1 MDRRKVLKNIG
12 TGIGAFTFTPSLISL
27 FQSCQQDST
36 LDLRTFSIDQYSFV
50 TKLMDIIIP
59 KTETPGAIELN
70 LNRFIDLYID
80 EVWPE
85 QIKISFL
92 LGLDKCSQIH
102 LNSNPKNLELLLDK
116 YLKVDKKIKDKYDDL
131 ISDYE
136 EQIELGNKA
145 SIDQDIIEY
154 IFIKKLR
161 DITVMSFKID
171 EYVAKNLLIYTPIP
185 GDYKGCVNLQEV
197 TGGKAWAL

>member
-1 MDRRKVLKNIG
+1 
-12 TGIGAFTFTPSLISL
+12 
-27 FQSCQQDST
+27 
-36 LDLRTFSIDQYSFV
+36 
-50 TKLMDIIIP
+50 
-59 KTETPGAIELN
+59 
-70 LNRFIDLYID
+70 
-80 EVWPE
+80 
-85 QIKISFL
+85 
-92 LGLDKCSQIH
+92 
-102 LNSNPKNLELLLDK
+102 LELLLDK

-171 EYVAKNLLIYTPIP
+171 EFVAKNLLVYTPIP
-185 GDYKGCVNLQEV
+185 GNYKGCVNLQEV

>member
-1 MDRRKVLKNIG
+1 
-12 TGIGAFTFTPSLISL
+12 
-27 FQSCQQDST
+27 
-36 LDLRTFSIDQYSFV
+36 
-50 TKLMDIIIP
+50 MDIIIP

-70 LNRFIDLYID
+70 LNRFIDIYID
-80 EVWPE
+80 EVWPGD
-85 QIKISFL
+85 IKKLFL

-102 LNSNPKNLELLLDK
+102 LNTNSKNLKLLLDK
-116 YLKVDKKIKDKYDDL
+116 YLKVDKKIKDKHDDL

-136 EQIELGNKA
+136 EQIELGNKV

-154 IFIKKLR
+154 VFIKKLR

-171 EYVAKNLLIYTPIP
+171 EYVAKNLLVYNPIP